1 MSTFPFGESISPIT
15 THGIEEWVLQGCA
28 SSAWTVGALIPN
40 TFEAVVRLSAP
51 APGVQHWWSAYRE
64 MFVALGSTCARY
76 SSPRSTLTFGIWDG
90 HGFWSESNDKELS
103 RISRLEMPNR
113 KYFLLTGDSL
123 SIGELRYPG
132 SGEWR
137 NPDLVWPDDHAWF
150 IGTDV
155 DFWSLYV
162 GGSLKMIQEIESQFG
177 GSCRRVNFS
186 DKLVVEN

>member
-1 MSTFPFGESISPIT
+1 
-15 THGIEEWVLQGCA
+15 
-28 SSAWTVGALIPN
+28 
-40 TFEAVVRLSAP
+40 
-51 APGVQHWWSAYRE
+51 
-64 MFVALGSTCARY
+64 
-76 SSPRSTLTFGIWDG
+76 LTFGIWEG

-123 SIGELRYPG
+123 SIGELRYP
-132 SGEWR
+132 SSDEWR